1 MHGIVNFDG
10 GSCYGYLKP
19 GLDKK
24 PYRDVTTFAYDKGEV
39 RSFLLSNLSMW
50 IDEYHIDGI
59 RLTDTATMLYLDYG
73 KRPGEWTPNMY
84 GGNEN
89 LDAIEFIK
97 QMNAYIHSKNRNII
111 SIADETS
118 RWPGV
123 TDTDNETLGFDYKL
137 NDGLAEEF
145 REFIKQDPL
154 FRKGVYNKLTMRCF
168 IIIKN
173 GL

>member
-24 PYRDVTTFAYDKGEV
+24 PHRDVTTFAYDKGEV

-89 LDAIEFIK
+89 LDAIEFI
-97 QMNAYIHSKNRNII
+97 NR
-111 SIADETS
+111 
-118 RWPGV
+118 
-123 TDTDNETLGFDYKL
+123 
-137 NDGLAEEF
+137 
-145 REFIKQDPL
+145 
-154 FRKGVYNKLTMRCF
+154 
-168 IIIKN
+168 
-173 GL
+173 